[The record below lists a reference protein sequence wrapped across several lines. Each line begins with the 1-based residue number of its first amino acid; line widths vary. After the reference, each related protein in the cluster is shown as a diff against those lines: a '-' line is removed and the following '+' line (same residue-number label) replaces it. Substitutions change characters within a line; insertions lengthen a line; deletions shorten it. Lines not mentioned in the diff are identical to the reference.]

1 MDEEDSQ
8 SWNRSDS
15 AAVKGLVSV
24 LLMRNIGHSV
34 VHMALLC
41 VYQKRCLS
49 PVIEWKSG
57 KSLWFHCSLIFR
69 PFTRRSL
76 HHSRRSSSPSGLW
89 RGGARCLHSRRPV
102 VPFTRS
108 LGHMVEI
115 TWPEAVI
122 KPGDRW
128 CQRVGRIQRSLSL
141 SLSSYTDWVPHSLD
155 LSLGLIFSH
164 PPSQLFISLF
174 FISSNLFCSLTH
186 ASFYR
191 TRRSPSNLLSALC
204 VSGPLSLV
212 DLLPGVN
219 VHLGWKVH
227 RGSWGLLLVCSGH
240 FLILSRAVTV
250 LVWSVLPIS
259 HILICFA
266 LASC

>member
-1 MDEEDSQ
+1 MFAQQRAS
-8 SWNRSDS
+8 SSLHKITRSHGWD
-15 AAVKGLVSV
+15 
-24 LLMRNIGHSV
+24 
-34 VHMALLC
+34 HMA
-41 VYQKRCLS
+41 
-49 PVIEWKSG
+49 
-57 KSLWFHCSLIFR
+57 
-69 PFTRRSL
+69 RSC
-76 HHSRRSSSPSGLW
+76 HQAWRQMVPASRQDSE
-89 RGGARCLHSRRPV
+89 V
-102 VPFTRS
+102 
-108 LGHMVEI
+108 
-115 TWPEAVI
+115 
-122 KPGDRW
+122 
-128 CQRVGRIQRSLSL
+128 SLSL

-155 LSLGLIFSH
+155 LSLGLIFSR
-164 PPSQLFISLF
+164 PPLQLFISLF

-191 TRRSPSNLLSALC
+191 SRRSPSNLLSALC
-204 VSGPLSLV
+204 VSAPLSLV

-250 LVWSVLPIS
+250 LVWLALPIS